1 MDLAH
6 IRHKAPRRLRS
17 SRSSCRFSRRD
28 NGFTLTELVIAM
40 VVLGVLASIAIPSF
54 LGSRNNAYD
63 KEAQTSIENVL
74 RAAKFHY
81 QSQGDFSDGSSAQCG
96 DSTGLA
102 ADLQKLDPNV
112 DVVAS
117 SVS

>member
-1 MDLAH
+1 MH
-6 IRHKAPRRLRS
+6 WPM
-17 SRSSCRFSRRD
+17 FSRRPRRGV
-28 NGFTLTELVIAM
+28 NRRLGHESGFTLTELVIAIL
-40 VVLGVLASIAIPSF
+40 VLGILASVAIPSF

-63 KEAQTSIENVL
+63 KEAQASIEDVL

-81 QSQGDFSDGSSAQCG
+81 QNQGDFSDASSAQCG